1 MRDSLIELVKPF
13 VDNGACALHSG
24 SCEFTDCRSCNARSL
39 ADRLLAN
46 GVIVPPV
53 SIGDSL
59 WNVHYNRP
67 REWKVVYLG
76 FNGEEWHI
84 NVHWHKDKD
93 HYCTKEIDGKYVDRI
108 FFRTKEEAERALKD
122 WEEVLWT

>member
-1 MRDSLIELVKPF
+1 MRDRLIELIRNA
-13 VDNGACALHSG
+13 DNDKNLGWYDLYDLCRGKGCA
-24 SCEFTDCRSCNARSL
+24 EYF
-39 ADRLLAN
+39 ADYLLAN

-59 WNVHYNRP
+59 WDIHYNKP

-84 NVHWHKDKD
+84 NVHWSNKDRFL
-93 HYCTKEIDGKYVDRI
+93 TKEVDGKYLDRP
-108 FFRTKEEAERALKD
+108 FFRTKEEAEQALK
-122 WEEVLWT
+122 EREKV

>member
-1 MRDSLIELVKPF
+1 MRDRLIEIVKPF
-13 VDNGACALHSG
+13 VSSSACGLESR
-24 SCEFTDCRSCNARSL
+24 SCEFTDCRTCNAQDL
-39 ADRLLAN
+39 ANLLLAN

-59 WNVHYNRP
+59 WDIHYNKP

-84 NVHWHKDKD
+84 NVHWSNKDRFL
-93 HYCTKEIDGKYVDRI
+93 TKEVDGKYLDRL
-108 FFRTKEEAERALKD
+108 FFRTKEEAEQALK
-122 WEEVLWT
+122 EREKV